1 MFRYVT
7 LHIMS
12 TKQMSE
18 LNRKKKFAANFSVI
32 SNSGLVVLKLLV
44 GVMSGAVSIIAEAI
58 HSGIDLL
65 AAILARYSVVKSA
78 EPADEKHHFGH
89 GKVESVSALIEGLLI
104 FFAAYLIIHE
114 AYSKIVH
121 GIKIDIIGAGI
132 GVMFISTV
140 ANILISRYLFRIAK
154 ETKSD
159 ALDADAWHLKTDVYT
174 SLGVFVALI
183 LIHFLKGV
191 IPHVEYL
198 DPTIAIATAI
208 WISFAAFQITKDAIL
223 NLVDTK
229 ISEEEEAIVKKAILE
244 NSDTFIDFHKLRSRR
259 SGFYTYIDLHLVVS
273 RGLSVDKAHK
283 LTHHIEKDIK
293 KLLRNTDIM
302 FHLEPCNS
310 KCKRCKIRCTKS

>member
-1 MFRYVT
+1 
-7 LHIMS
+7 MS
-12 TKQMSE
+12 KKE
-18 LNRKKKFAANFSVI
+18 LSALYTKKKFAANFSVI
-32 SNSGLVVLKLLV
+32 SNLSLVILKLVIGLL
-44 GVMSGAVSIIAEAI
+44 SGAVSIIAEAI

-65 AAILARYSVVKSA
+65 ASLIAKYSIIKSA

-114 AYSKIVH
+114 AYDKIVH
-121 GIKIDIIGAGI
+121 GIRIDIIGAGL
-132 GVMFISTV
+132 GVMLLSTLS
-140 ANILISRYLFRIAK
+140 NFFISRYLFRVAK

-174 SLGVFVALI
+174 SLGVFTALL
-183 LIHFLKGV
+183 LIHFFKGV

-229 ISEEEEAIVKKAILE
+229 ISEEEESVVRKAILE
-244 NSDTFIDFHKLRSRR
+244 NSYAFIDFHKLRSRR
-259 SGFYTYIDLHLVVS
+259 SGPHTYIDLHLVVS
-273 RGLSVDKAHK
+273 RGLSVEKAHK
-283 LTHHIEKDIK
+283 LTHHIERDIK

-310 KCKRCKIRCTKS
+310 RCTKCGMKCQKL